1 MLLILLKQ
9 VDVDVLKRKA
19 IDLYK
24 GLLHRAQKGYQDDY
38 TLLMNI
44 ICFISLP
51 MEVDNM
57 EFIKEKLLNQ
67 DDTIYLQLGRE
78 SGFNPM
84 F

>member
-1 MLLILLKQ
+1 M
-9 VDVDVLKRKA
+9 DVDVLKRKA
-19 IDLYK
+19 IDLYRS
-24 GLLHRAQKGYQDDY
+24 LLKRASQGYQDDY
-38 TLLMNI
+38 SQLMNI

-51 MEVDNM
+51 MEIDNM

-78 SGFNPM
+78 SGPNPL